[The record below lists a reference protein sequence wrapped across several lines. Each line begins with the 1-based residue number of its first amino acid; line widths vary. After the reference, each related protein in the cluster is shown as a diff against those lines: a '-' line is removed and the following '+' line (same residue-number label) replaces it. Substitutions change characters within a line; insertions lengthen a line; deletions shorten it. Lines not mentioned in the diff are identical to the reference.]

1 MKWKFFIDKGGTFT
15 DIVSISPEKKIFIH
29 KVLST
34 NDNHNVDS
42 TLVGIQEILNKF
54 GTKNKNKTDIDII
67 KLGTT
72 IGTNTLLQKNGPDIA
87 FLTTTGFEDSVKI
100 GLQNRTDIF
109 HFK

>member
-34 NDNHNVDS
+34 NEDQKEDS
-42 TLVGIQEILNKF
+42 TLIGIKEILDNF
-54 GTKNKNKTDIDII
+54 GTGEEKITDINIL

-72 IGTNTLLQKNGPDIA
+72 IGTNTLLQRNGPDIA
-87 FLTTTGFEDSVKI
+87 F
-100 GLQNRTDIF
+100 
-109 HFK
+109 